1 MKLGSLKEFRALN
14 SNELKG
20 IEGGILW
27 PAVFFMITTGIY
39 LYDRRSEFIE
49 GFKKGYNGKIRF
61 NMKDNEYYKRKY
73 KRLYWTTTIMFLII
87 LFVYLYDRCN

>member
-1 MKLGSLKEFRALN
+1 MNTILEKQEVAQGVKLGSFKEFEALN

-27 PAVFFMITTGIY
+27 AAVFFMITTGIY

-49 GFKKGYNGKIRF
+49 GFKKGYN
-61 NMKDNEYYKRKY
+61 E
-73 KRLYWTTTIMFLII
+73 
-87 LFVYLYDRCN
+87 

>member
-1 MKLGSLKEFRALN
+1 MNTILKKQEVAQGVKLGSFKEFQTLN

-39 LYDRRSEFIE
+39 LYDRRSEFTE
-49 GFKKGYNGKIRF
+49 GFKKGYNEK
-61 NMKDNEYYKRKY
+61 
-73 KRLYWTTTIMFLII
+73 
-87 LFVYLYDRCN
+87 

>member
-1 MKLGSLKEFRALN
+1 MNTILEKQEVAQGVKLGSFKEFQTLN

-39 LYDRRSEFIE
+39 L
-49 GFKKGYNGKIRF
+49 
-61 NMKDNEYYKRKY
+61 
-73 KRLYWTTTIMFLII
+73 L
-87 LFVYLYDRCN
+87 

>member
-49 GFKKGYNGKIRF
+49 GFKKVYNGK
-61 NMKDNEYYKRKY
+61 
-73 KRLYWTTTIMFLII
+73 
-87 LFVYLYDRCN
+87 